1 MTTRC
6 FTKEISFESFQ
17 DKELNIINTERRA
30 RYEKTFFNRNTGNKF
45 ITDEVK
51 IMRYKRNLLLSDFY
65 QNFRDTKY
73 TWIEIGVD
81 FKTTTR
87 IGDIVLKV
95 KRNLKKIGLKP
106 LSYFWLVDRGEI
118 NFNLH
123 FHLILAVDKIDIKGH
138 KLPNELKFSFK
149 ERSIHSSFVSNKKK
163 MIDYLKRKPIFY
175 IGKRKRVFGKSRFQY
190 NSTATM
196 PNTIQNK
203 KSPNVKKELETTK

>member
-6 FTKEISFESFQ
+6 FTKEISFKSFL
-17 DKELNIINTERRA
+17 DKELNTINTERRA
-30 RYEKTFFNRNTGNKF
+30 RYEKTFFNSITGNKF

-95 KRNLKKIGLKP
+95 KRNLKKIGIKP
-106 LSYFWLVDRGEI
+106 LSYFWLIDRGEI
-118 NFNLH
+118 NFNMH
-123 FHLILAVDKIDIKGH
+123 FHLIIAVEKINLKGC
-138 KLPNELKFSFK
+138 KLPNELKLTFK
-149 ERSIHSSFVSNKKK
+149 ERRLHSSFVFNKKK
-163 MIDYLKRKPIFY
+163 MIDYLLRKPIFY
-175 IGKRKRVFGKSRFQY
+175 IGRRKRVFGKNREKTEKT
-190 NSTATM
+190 N
-196 PNTIQNK
+196 I
-203 KSPNVKKELETTK
+203 